1 MSYGNAYMWNLEK
14 WYRWTYFQGRNRD
27 PDIEY
32 GYVDFGVS
40 ISTVQHKELSS
51 VLCSDPDE
59 LNEGVWVGGI
69 KSRANTKL
77 IHFIAQ

>member
-1 MSYGNAYMWNLEK
+1 
-14 WYRWTYFQGRNRD
+14 
-27 PDIEY
+27 
-32 GYVDFGVS
+32 VDFGVS

-51 VLCSDPDE
+51 VLCGDPDE

-69 KSRANTKL
+69 KSRANIKL